1 MRGNVAVDPG
11 GDLKAEQCPA
21 IHAMMT
27 ASAFHVVLDDL
38 LGYPA
43 ESQHR
48 DDDAAS
54 LVNLFR
60 VLTNRY
66 VKPEPD
72 ESD

>member
-1 MRGNVAVDPG
+1 MRFGTSLA
-11 GDLKAEQCPA
+11 DLA
-21 IHAMMT
+21 
-27 ASAFHVVLDDL
+27 HVVLDDL

>member
-1 MRGNVAVDPG
+1 MVRSVENWKELHHATSLVD
-11 GDLKAEQCPA
+11 LA
-21 IHAMMT
+21 H
-27 ASAFHVVLDDL
+27 FVLDDL

-43 ESQHR
+43 ATQHR

-60 VLTNRY
+60 VLTNRH
-66 VKPEPD
+66 VKPECD

>member
-1 MRGNVAVDPG
+1 LVSSVDDWKEMRLGTSLA
-11 GDLKAEQCPA
+11 DLA
-21 IHAMMT
+21 
-27 ASAFHVVLDDL
+27 HVVLDDL

-60 VLTNRY
+60 VLTKRY

-72 ESD
+72 EGD